1 LCAEKHCT
9 AFNHTSTNHKLTK
22 KLRLQTLEIK
32 GFKSFADKTIINF
45 KDDVI
50 GIVGPNGCGKSNV
63 VDAIRW
69 VLGEQKSK
77 ELRSDKMESVI
88 FNGTKSRKQAGVAEV
103 SLTFENTKNLLPTEY
118 NMVTITRV
126 LFRTGESEY
135 RLNGVSCRLK
145 DISTLLMDTG
155 IGSNSYAIIALGM
168 VDDLLADR
176 EQSRRRLF
184 EQASGISKYKARKQ
198 ETLTKLKG
206 TEEDL
211 NRVEDLLFEI
221 DGQLKT
227 LERQAK
233 RAQKWVEMKAE
244 YRTLSLELAVFKLA
258 NFKDKFRTLKDLIQ
272 RSEEK
277 LAGLDASLSA
287 SEASLAAE
295 KQQNLDKEKLLS
307 DRQRELNS
315 LVGRI
320 RGGENDKKLLQQKQ
334 EFLTNS
340 LRDLQKQIDNATRQ
354 QTQLTD
360 DIEYYR
366 GELNSEKRLELLA
379 EDELVAAEQALKKI
393 REQHANLKT
402 ELDAQLRQQQ
412 QVERSI
418 NELEKQRIAQQTSVD
433 SLQRDILDATQKQQ
447 TRSAELESIKTERD
461 VLHKKVVQ
469 QQRFLEDLEE
479 KEENRKADLA
489 EQERVL
495 ILRQAELNTA
505 NRSLDSKRN
514 EYKLTKS
521 MVESMEGFPESIRFL
536 SKDKE
541 WAKRVPLLSDV
552 LYCQPEYRVAVENFL
567 EPYLNYYIAPSV
579 ADAAEAIQRLSKN
592 QRGRANF
599 FILSENKKAGVN
611 YTNTNT
617 DWTQALSIVEC
628 DKAYLPV
635 FEQILQ
641 NVFIVT
647 QDKKA
652 QYFEQNI
659 NENLPETVVL
669 LSSDGAFTKGEHTL
683 SGGSV
688 GLFEGKRI
696 GRKKNLEVLEQEIS
710 VLEKSTKTLADT
722 VKTLQTTIES
732 LKKQNQEPILRRER
746 DELNRLQQQVVA
758 LSGKFDSAQAFI
770 EDISTRKKN
779 AEDRISALSN
789 ADGDVAQKLADLQQQ
804 QQAAI
809 ANIGSTDS
817 NFTQLAEQLSAASAK
832 NNEKNI
838 AFIKQQSKVQTLQR
852 ELSFREKQRTEL
864 AETADRNART
874 LAQNTTEL
882 SNVSTQIDA
891 LTQDLQAKYTE
902 RQVFEKT
909 LTNAEQGYYQSRKDI
924 TELEEKTRLQN
935 KERQTQ
941 QQQIALQKE
950 QFTEVKLEM
959 TSISERLRIEFSV
972 EVNDIINQE
981 PNANHNQKDLTE
993 RTDSLKKRL
1002 DNYGEVNPMA
1012 IEAYTEMEV
1021 RQKFIVEQ
1029 RDDLL
1034 AAKNSLLETITE
1046 IETTATNR
1054 FMESFLQVR
1063 EHFIRVF
1070 RSLFTEDD
1078 SCDLILVDPETPL
1091 ESRIDIIA
1099 KPKGKRPQSINQL
1112 SGGEKTLTATALLFS
1127 LYLLKPAPFCIF
1139 DEVDAPLDDANID
1152 KFNKIIKE
1160 FSKNSQFIIVTH
1172 NKATMSSVDV
1182 IYGVSM
1188 VEQGVSRVLP
1198 VDFRSL
1204 T

>member
-1 LCAEKHCT
+1 
-9 AFNHTSTNHKLTK
+9 
-22 KLRLQTLEIK
+22 LRLQTLEIK
-32 GFKSFADKTIINF
+32 GFKSFADKTVINF

-88 FNGTKSRKQAGVAEV
+88 FNGTKTRKPAGVAEV
-103 SLTFENTKNLLPTEY
+103 SLTFENTRNLLPTEY

-244 YRTLSLELAVFKLA
+244 YRTLSLELAVFRLA
-258 NFKDKFRTLKDLIQ
+258 SFKDKFRTLKDLIQ

-277 LAGLDASLSA
+277 MSGLDATIAAAEARLA
-287 SEASLAAE
+287 SE

-307 DRQRELNS
+307 DRQRELNT

-320 RGGENDKKLLQQKQ
+320 RGGENDKKLLQQKV
-334 EFLTNS
+334 EFLNNS

-354 QTQLTD
+354 QTQLVD
-360 DIEYYR
+360 DIEHYR
-366 GELNSEKRLELLA
+366 SELNTEKRLELLA

-402 ELDAQLRQQQ
+402 ELDTQLREQQQ
-412 QVERSI
+412 IERGI
-418 NELEKQRIAQQTSVD
+418 NELEKQRIAQQTS
-433 SLQRDILDATQKQQ
+433 LEGLERDIADATQKQQ
-447 TRSAELESIKTERD
+447 LRTEEIEVLKEERD
-461 VLHKKVVQ
+461 KLHKKVLQ
-469 QQRFLEDLEE
+469 QTRFVEDLEE
-479 KEENRKADLA
+479 KEEQRKADIA
-489 EQERVL
+489 EQDQQL
-495 ILRQAELNTA
+495 ILRQAELNAA

-536 SKDKE
+536 SKDKD

-552 LYCQPEYRVAVENFL
+552 LYCQPEFRVAVENFL
-567 EPYLNYYIAPSV
+567 EPYLNYYIAPST
-579 ADAAEAIQRLSKN
+579 ADAAEAILRLSKN

-599 FILSENKKAGVN
+599 FILSENKNAATPHK
-611 YTNTNT
+611 NTNT
-617 DWTQALSIVEC
+617 DWTEALSIVQC
-628 DKAYLPV
+628 DAKYLPV
-635 FEQILQ
+635 FQQILQ
-641 NVFIVT
+641 NVFIVNKNEKT
-647 QDKKA
+647 K
-652 QYFEQNI
+652 YFETELEI
-659 NENLPETVVL
+659 PLPDGVIL
-669 LSSDGAFTKGEHTL
+669 LSDDGAFTKGSHTL

-696 GRKKNLEVLEQEIS
+696 GRKKNLEVLEQEITT
-710 VLEKSTKTLADT
+710 LEKSTKTLNET
-722 VKTLQTTIES
+722 VKDIQNKIEN
-732 LKKQNQEPILRRER
+732 LKKQHQEPLLRRER
-746 DELNRLQQQVVA
+746 DELNLLRQQTVSVSA
-758 LSGKFDSAQAFI
+758 KFDNAQAFI
-770 EDISTRKKN
+770 DDIEVRKRN
-779 AEDRISALSN
+779 AQERIAAMSN
-789 ADGDVAQKLADLQQQ
+789 SDVDIITKLADLQQQ
-804 QQAAI
+804 QQKI
-809 ANIGSTDS
+809 IGNIGTADS
-817 NFTQLAEQLSAASAK
+817 SFNTLAEQLSQASAK

-852 ELSFREKQRTEL
+852 ELSFREKQRADL
-864 AETADRNART
+864 VETAERNAAT
-874 LAQNTTEL
+874 LKQNTTDLAEA
-882 SNVSTQIDA
+882 TQQIDT
-891 LTQDLQAKYTE
+891 LTQDLQTRYTD
-902 RQVFEKT
+902 RQAYEKT
-909 LTNAEQGYYQSRKDI
+909 LTEAEQGYYQSRKDI
-924 TELEEKTRLQN
+924 TDLEERTRLEN

-941 QQQIALQKE
+941 QQQITLQKE
-950 QFTEVKLEM
+950 QFSDVKLEM
-959 TSISERLRIEFSV
+959 TSISERLKIEFSV

-981 PNANHNQKDLTE
+981 PNAEYNQKDLTE

-1034 AAKNSLLETITE
+1034 NAKNSLLETIAE

-1054 FMESFLQVR
+1054 FMESFMQVR

-1078 SCDLILVDPETPL
+1078 SCDLILVDPENPL

-1139 DEVDAPLDDANID
+1139 DEVDAPLDDANIE

-1160 FSKNSQFIIVTH
+1160 FSANSQFIIVTH
-1172 NKATMSSVDV
+1172 NKATMASVDV

-1188 VEQGVSRVLP
+1188 VEMGVSRVLP

-1204 T
+1204 E

>member
-1 LCAEKHCT
+1 
-9 AFNHTSTNHKLTK
+9 
-22 KLRLQTLEIK
+22 LRLQTLEIK
-32 GFKSFADKTIINF
+32 GFKSFADKTVINF

-88 FNGTKSRKQAGVAEV
+88 FNGTKTRKPAGVAEV
-103 SLTFENTKNLLPTEY
+103 SLTFENTRNLLPTEY

-244 YRTLSLELAVFKLA
+244 YRTLALELAVFKLA
-258 NFKDKFRTLKDLIQ
+258 GFKDKFRTLKDLIQ

-277 LAGLDASLSA
+277 MSGLDATIAAAEARLA
-287 SEASLAAE
+287 SE

-307 DRQRELNS
+307 DRQRELNT

-320 RGGENDKKLLQQKQ
+320 RGGENDKKLLQQKT

-354 QTQLTD
+354 QTQLVD

-366 GELNSEKRLELLA
+366 GELNTEKRLELLA

-402 ELDAQLRQQQ
+402 ELDTQLREQQQ
-412 QVERSI
+412 IERGI
-418 NELEKQRIAQQTSVD
+418 NELEKQRIAQQTS
-433 SLQRDILDATQKQQ
+433 LEGLERDIADATQKQQ
-447 TRSAELESIKTERD
+447 LRTEEIEVLKEERD
-461 VLHKKVVQ
+461 KLHKKVLQ
-469 QQRFLEDLEE
+469 QTRFVEDLEE
-479 KEENRKADLA
+479 KEEQRKADIA
-489 EQERVL
+489 EQDQQLV
-495 ILRQAELNTA
+495 LRQAELNAA

-536 SKDKE
+536 SKDKD

-552 LYCQPEYRVAVENFL
+552 LYCQPEFRVAVENFL
-567 EPYLNYYIAPSV
+567 EPYLNYYIAPST
-579 ADAAEAIQRLSKN
+579 ADAAEAILRLSKN

-599 FILSENKKAGVN
+599 FILSENKNAATPHK
-611 YTNTNT
+611 NTNT
-617 DWTQALSIVEC
+617 DWTEALSIVQC
-628 DKAYLPV
+628 DAKYLPV
-635 FEQILQ
+635 FKQILQ
-641 NVFIVT
+641 NVFIVNKNEKT
-647 QDKKA
+647 K
-652 QYFEQNI
+652 YFETELEI
-659 NENLPETVVL
+659 ALPDGVIL
-669 LSSDGAFTKGEHTL
+669 LSDDGAFTKGSHTL

-696 GRKKNLEVLEQEIS
+696 GRKKNLEVLEQEITS
-710 VLEKSTKTLADT
+710 LEKSTKTLTET
-722 VKTLQTTIES
+722 VKDIQNKIEN
-732 LKKQNQEPILRRER
+732 LKKQNQEPLLRRER
-746 DELNRLQQQVVA
+746 DELNLLRQQTVSVSA
-758 LSGKFDSAQAFI
+758 KFDNAQAFI
-770 EDISTRKKN
+770 DDIEVRKRN
-779 AEDRISALSN
+779 AQERIAAMSN
-789 ADGDVAQKLADLQQQ
+789 SDVDIITKLADLQQQ
-804 QQAAI
+804 QQKI
-809 ANIGSTDS
+809 IGNIGTADS
-817 NFTQLAEQLSAASAK
+817 SFNTLAEQLSQASAK

-852 ELSFREKQRTEL
+852 ELSFREKQRADL
-864 AETADRNART
+864 VETAERNAAT
-874 LAQNTTEL
+874 LKQNTTDLAEA
-882 SNVSTQIDA
+882 TQQIDT
-891 LTQDLQAKYTE
+891 LTQDLQTRYTD
-902 RQVFEKT
+902 RQAYEKT
-909 LTNAEQGYYQSRKDI
+909 LTEAEQGYYQSRKDI
-924 TELEEKTRLQN
+924 TDLEERTRLEN

-941 QQQIALQKE
+941 QQQITLQKE
-950 QFTEVKLEM
+950 QFSDVKLEM
-959 TSISERLRIEFSV
+959 TSISERLKIEFSV

-981 PNANHNQKDLTE
+981 PNAEYNQKDLIE

-1034 AAKNSLLETITE
+1034 NAKNSLLETIAE

-1054 FMESFLQVR
+1054 FMESFMQVR

-1078 SCDLILVDPETPL
+1078 SCDLILVDPENPL

-1139 DEVDAPLDDANID
+1139 DEVDAPLDDANIE

-1160 FSKNSQFIIVTH
+1160 FSANSQFIIVTH
-1172 NKATMSSVDV
+1172 NKATMASVDV

-1188 VEQGVSRVLP
+1188 VEMGVSRVLP

-1204 T
+1204 E